1 MTVRVLLVLLV
12 GLTAVLAIGMKPS
25 NSSTTSG
32 MRNLFRRKKT
42 KVIVTETLLDPEYK
56 TKGEKVID
64 AVVHFFQDPNLQ
76 HTMNKYNIITTTVD
90 GTKRETWTRK
100 DKDTLGVYRNDFYVD
115 EDIIHAVILVMP
127 NGNIK
132 ILEIGKNYGSW

>member
-12 GLTAVLAIGMKPS
+12 GLTAVLAIGKNPDSLFGMKPS

-42 KVIVTETLLDPEYK
+42 KVIVTETLLDPKYK

-64 AVVHFFQDPNLQ
+64 AVVHFFQDHYYFNSENYFYYFLHHSQLSALPTKHVRTCGPPNQ
-76 HTMNKYNIITTTVD
+76 C
-90 GTKRETWTRK
+90 
-100 DKDTLGVYRNDFYVD
+100 TLGAFISRYT
-115 EDIIHAVILVMP
+115 P
-127 NGNIK
+127 TIK
-132 ILEIGKNYGSW
+132 